1 MTIKNILITIV
12 VLLAPMYLSFAEDDK
27 KPPVKAEPKMSSPK
41 GAKVYIIYPK
51 DGKTVNKK
59 FPVKFGVKKMG
70 VAPAGIKFPN
80 TGHHH
85 LIIDGA
91 KFDMKLPLP
100 MSDTIKHFGAGQ
112 TETLLELKPG
122 KHTLKLV
129 FADHLHRIHE
139 PAVISDEIT
148 ITVKE

>member
-1 MTIKNILITIV
+1 MTIKNILITLV
-12 VLLAPMYLSFAEDDK
+12 VLLVPMHLSFAEDDK
-27 KPPVKAEPKMSSPK
+27 KPTAKAEPKMSSPK

-91 KFDMKLPLP
+91 K
-100 MSDTIKHFGAGQ
+100 
-112 TETLLELKPG
+112 
-122 KHTLKLV
+122 
-129 FADHLHRIHE
+129 
-139 PAVISDEIT
+139 
-148 ITVKE
+148 